1 MAKITS
7 IENFSGW
14 LSLVNPRDVNDNQFE
29 ELTNMFYNKDKRIQS
44 RRWLNFFWEALP
56 NWKPPT
62 SLFFFQND
70 ETAQRILL
78 VTSWEEMYSY
88 DETTWTYTEIKTWL
102 TEFEADWV
110 TNTRWSFAVY
120 KNVVYMC
127 NWIDNYQALVSPY
140 WSWNFT
146 EYAAQP
152 KVRYIKYMQDS
163 IFWAWDDTNPST
175 LYYTNAAAA
184 NASAINTNVVVVWWD
199 ELGRINWMKE
209 LWQIILVWKNK
220 KIYSINI
227 AGETALPIDS
237 QNGLYSDRA
246 IDLVWWSLAYFNDT
260 WFDFLKQRAGVTG
273 TQGLESESKTNDLRK
288 LIDKITPNSYNYSFS
303 EYIRPLTNLYWCFD
317 TTNDRRPDT
326 TLVWSSLVGAWSQ
339 YILPNAY
346 DSAQYIDENWV
357 VHYLLASATEW
368 RVYEIETWFNDFGK
382 AIPHSLTTKE
392 WDFWDI
398 TRFKTFPYVD
408 IVWLKSEWWEINVE
422 VLLWWEVVSGSVID
436 DSYMNVNSSVTTI
449 WTRPIWTYAIWW
461 WVWLEEVELFQYK
474 IRIPVYSTDT
484 TIQIKMNS
492 ESSWLIWTLDKISI
506 SSENESDD
514 LFEYDLIW

>member
-1 MAKITS
+1 
-7 IENFSGW
+7 
-14 LSLVNPRDVNDNQFE
+14 
-29 ELTNMFYNKDKRIQS
+29 
-44 RRWLNFFWEALP
+44 
-56 NWKPPT
+56 
-62 SLFFFQND
+62 
-70 ETAQRILL
+70 
-78 VTSWEEMYSY
+78 
-88 DETTWTYTEIKTWL
+88 
-102 TEFEADWV
+102 
-110 TNTRWSFAVY
+110 
-120 KNVVYMC
+120 
-127 NWIDNYQALVSPY
+127 
-140 WSWNFT
+140 
-146 EYAAQP
+146 
-152 KVRYIKYMQDS
+152 
-163 IFWAWDDTNPST
+163 
-175 LYYTNAAAA
+175 
-184 NASAINTNVVVVWWD
+184 
-199 ELGRINWMKE
+199 
-209 LWQIILVWKNK
+209 
-220 KIYSINI
+220 
-227 AGETALPIDS
+227 
-237 QNGLYSDRA
+237 
-246 IDLVWWSLAYFNDT
+246 
-260 WFDFLKQRAGVTG
+260 
-273 TQGLESESKTNDLRK
+273 
-288 LIDKITPNSYNYSFS
+288 
-303 EYIRPLTNLYWCFD
+303 
-317 TTNDRRPDT
+317 
-326 TLVWSSLVGAWSQ
+326 
-339 YILPNAY
+339 
-346 DSAQYIDENWV
+346 